1 MSRAARIQLTSA
13 DGHRFSAWRADPAGP
28 ARGGIVILHAVYGL
42 TDHMGDVCDG
52 YAARGYA
59 AIAPALYD
67 RLQPGMVHA
76 YTAAGVTAGS
86 AAYAALTREQILAD
100 VAACA
105 AALRGDGGAPRKV
118 AISGFC
124 TGGTWAWIAAAE
136 LPFDA
141 QVNFYGS
148 QVPAHLDRL
157 PRCPTLM
164 HYGDSDHVVS
174 VERIARI
181 RAAVPDAELHVYPGG
196 QHAFFNRQQAS
207 YDAAHAA
214 LAMDRTIA
222 FLDRQLGA

>member
-1 MSRAARIQLTSA
+1 MAQRIGITSA

-28 ARGGIVILHAVYGL
+28 VRGGIVILHAVYGL

-76 YTAAGVTAGS
+76 YTAEGVAAGS
-86 AAYAALTREQILAD
+86 AAYASLTREQILAD

-105 AALRGDGGAPRKV
+105 GALRGAGGAPGKV

-124 TGGTWAWIAAAE
+124 TGGTWAWIAATE

-174 VERIARI
+174 VEKIGRI

-196 QHAFFNRQQAS
+196 QHAFFNPQQPS
-207 YDAAHAA
+207 YDAGHAA

-222 FLDRQLGA
+222 FLDRRLGA